1 MWLIVGLG
9 NPGMEYAWTPHNMG
23 FLAIDRLA
31 EKGGI
36 RVERPEA
43 KSLIGR
49 GTLAGKEVILAQPQT
64 MMNLSGLAVRDLISR
79 FEIEL
84 ANLVV
89 LYDEVDLAAGVIRV
103 LERGSAGTHN
113 GMKSVIG
120 SLETQDVCRVRIG
133 IRPDHP
139 LENLRA
145 YVLHPMRKSE
155 LAVAAET
162 IEMAA
167 EAVETILSDGVTRAM
182 NKFNRRNP
190 PLDPETKD

>member
-103 LERGSAGTHN
+103 LERGRAGTHN

-162 IEMAA
+162 IKMAA

>member
-9 NPGMEYAWTPHNMG
+9 NPGIEYAWTPHNMG

-43 KSLIGR
+43 KSYIGR
-49 GTLAGKEVILAQPQT
+49 GTLAGQEVILAKPQT
-64 MMNLSGLAVRDLISR
+64 MMNLSGLAVRDLLAR
-79 FEIEL
+79 FEIDL

-89 LYDEVDLAAGVIRV
+89 LYDEADLAAGVIRV
-103 LERGSAGTHN
+103 LPSGSAGTHN

-120 SLETQDVCRVRIG
+120 ALESQEICRIRIG

-139 LENLRA
+139 IENLKA
-145 YVLHPMRKSE
+145 FVLRPMKKGELEAAAEVIE
-155 LAVAAET
+155 LASEAAET
-162 IEMAA
+162 I
-167 EAVETILSDGVTRAM
+167 LSEGVTRAM

-190 PLDPETKD
+190 PLEPETAN

>member
-64 MMNLSGLAVRDLISR
+64 MMNLSGLAVRDLLSR
-79 FEIEL
+79 FDVEL
-84 ANLVV
+84 GNLVV

-167 EAVETILSDGVTRAM
+167 DAVETILSEGVTRAM

-190 PLDPETKD
+190 PLDPETKN

>member
-79 FEIEL
+79 FEIEP

-155 LAVAAET
+155 LALASET
-162 IEMAA
+162 IELAA
-167 EAVETILSDGVTRAM
+167 EAVETILSEGVTRAM

-190 PLDPETKD
+190 PLDPETKN

>member
-162 IEMAA
+162 IKMAA

>member
-167 EAVETILSDGVTRAM
+167 EAVETILSEGVTRAM

-190 PLDPETKD
+190 PLDPETKN

>member
-49 GTLAGKEVILAQPQT
+49 GALAGKEVILAQPQT
-64 MMNLSGLAVRDLISR
+64 MMNLSGLAVRDLLSR
-79 FEIEL
+79 FEVEL

-120 SLETQDVCRVRIG
+120 SLATQDVCRVRIG

-167 EAVETILSDGVTRAM
+167 EAVETILSEGVTRAM

-190 PLDPETKD
+190 PLDPETKN

>member
-9 NPGMEYAWTPHNMG
+9 NPGMEYAWTPPNMG
-23 FLAIDRLA
+23 LLAIDRLA

-64 MMNLSGLAVRDLISR
+64 MMNLSGLAVRDLLLR
-79 FEIEL
+79 FEVEL
-84 ANLVV
+84 SNLVV

-155 LAVAAET
+155 LAVAGET

-167 EAVETILSDGVTRAM
+167 EAVETILSEGVTRAM

-190 PLDPETKD
+190 PLDPETKN

>member
-36 RVERPEA
+36 RVVRPEA

-49 GTLAGKEVILAQPQT
+49 GTLAGKAVILAQPQT

-190 PLDPETKD
+190 PLDPETKV

>member
-84 ANLVV
+84 GNLVV

-167 EAVETILSDGVTRAM
+167 EAVETILSEGVTRAM

-190 PLDPETKD
+190 PIDPETKN

>member
-1 MWLIVGLG
+1 
-9 NPGMEYAWTPHNMG
+9 
-23 FLAIDRLA
+23 
-31 EKGGI
+31 
-36 RVERPEA
+36 
-43 KSLIGR
+43 
-49 GTLAGKEVILAQPQT
+49 
-64 MMNLSGLAVRDLISR
+64 
-79 FEIEL
+79 
-84 ANLVV
+84 
-89 LYDEVDLAAGVIRV
+89 VDLAAGVIRV

-167 EAVETILSDGVTRAM
+167 EAVETILSEGVTRAM

-190 PLDPETKD
+190 PLDPETKN

>member
-133 IRPDHP
+133 IRPEHP

-190 PLDPETKD
+190 PLDPETKN

>member
-23 FLAIDRLA
+23 FLSIDRLA

-79 FEIEL
+79 FEVEL
-84 ANLVV
+84 SNLVV

-113 GMKSVIG
+113 GMKSVID

-167 EAVETILSDGVTRAM
+167 EAVETILSEGVTRAM

-190 PLDPETKD
+190 PLDPETKN

>member
-49 GTLAGKEVILAQPQT
+49 GSLAGKEVILAQPQT
-64 MMNLSGLAVRDLISR
+64 MMNLSGLAVRDLLSR
-79 FEIEL
+79 FDIEL
-84 ANLVV
+84 GNLVV

-167 EAVETILSDGVTRAM
+167 EAVETILSEGVTRAM

-190 PLDPETKD
+190 PLDPETKN